1 MAIQDNLRLVVKVCK
16 LYYEGALSQ
25 KEISCLLGISRPQ
38 ISRILEHA
46 KASGIVKIT
55 IRDTPR
61 AETDLELALCRTYG
75 LSDAFVVDTGGAAGL
90 PPVFAEQC
98 AAQLENYIPDNASV
112 GVMSGKTVASVVA
125 AIPQFRRHGLTF
137 VPLIGGFGSEGAD
150 WHANVIAR
158 QFAQK
163 ARGEYLLLN
172 VPVLVQSEAV
182 RDMLVREPEIAQV
195 LERGARCDVELIGI
209 GQISPRST
217 SYQSGAFG
225 EGELNELLRE
235 GAVASVCTSHLN
247 KDGQCIET
255 PLAKRSIGQ
264 PVRRQRTAKVIAM
277 ATGKSKLEAVRATLK
292 GGYVDVL
299 MTSLDLAEK
308 LLKQTR

>member
-1 MAIQDNLRLVVKVCK
+1 MAIQDNPRLVVKVCK
-16 LYYEGALSQ
+16 LYYESALSQ
-25 KEISCLLGISRPQ
+25 KEISALLGISRPQ
-38 ISRILEHA
+38 ISRVLEYA
-46 KASGIVKIT
+46 KASGIVKVT
-55 IRDTPR
+55 IRDTLR
-61 AETDLELALCRTYG
+61 GETELELALCRAWG
-75 LSDAFVVDTGGAAGL
+75 LSDAFVVDTGGATGL

-112 GVMSGKTVASVVA
+112 GVMSGKTVAAVVGA
-125 AIPQFRRHGLTF
+125 LSQFKRRGLTF

-163 ARGEYLLLN
+163 AQGEYFLLN

-195 LERGARCDVELIGI
+195 LRRGAHCDVELIGI
-209 GQISPRST
+209 GQISACST

-225 EGELNELLRE
+225 ESELLELVRQ
-235 GAVASVCTSHLN
+235 GAVASVCTSHLD
-247 KDGQCIET
+247 KEGRCIET
-255 PLAKRSIGQ
+255 PLSKRSIGQ
-264 PVRRQRTAKVIAM
+264 PVRRQRTARVVAI
-277 ATGKSKLEAVRATLK
+277 ATGKSKLDAVRATLK

-299 MTSLDLAEK
+299 MTSLDLAKK
-308 LLKQTR
+308 LLEDAG